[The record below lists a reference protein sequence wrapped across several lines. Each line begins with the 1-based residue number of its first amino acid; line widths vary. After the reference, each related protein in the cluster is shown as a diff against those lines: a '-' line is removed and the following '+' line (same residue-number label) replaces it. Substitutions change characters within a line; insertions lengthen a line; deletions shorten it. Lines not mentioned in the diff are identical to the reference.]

1 MSGSFKKS
9 ETLRFAD
16 YSYFYYMWNAWC
28 KNECIF
34 AFGGSPAGW
43 EHFWQ
48 KWVGICE
55 RNKFNHFGAVEE
67 FFADLGEY
75 YQDLLVARAVKVY
88 NRKER
93 VWKQ

>member
-1 MSGSFKKS
+1 MYPAFSTTCGMLGVRMSAS
-9 ETLRFAD
+9 LRL
-16 YSYFYYMWNAWC
+16 
-28 KNECIF
+28 
-34 AFGGSPAGW
+34 GGSPAGW

-93 VWKQ
+93 VWTQSI